1 MGNENKIVAGV
12 AIALSLS
19 GGSEALAQSAREAA
33 VALPPVTVQ
42 PAERRS
48 ARRAQPAPAAQR
60 AVPAR
65 TPAREQA
72 TPAARPVNASNTS
85 DRYVAR
91 TSATATKTD
100 TPVLETPQSISTVT
114 RRQMDDQNVQTVAN
128 ALRYSAGV
136 LSDAD
141 TNSRFDSV
149 FIRGFGAFGTATNYV
164 SFLDGLKLP
173 RGQAFANTA
182 IDPFLLDRVEVLKGP
197 SAVLYGQTSPGGL
210 VNQISRMP
218 SAVPYNEVRV
228 EGGTYGRIQSG
239 VTSQGALDKD
249 GHWLYSLSA
258 IGRTSGTRYDNVD
271 EQRFAVAPALT
282 WAPDMDTRFTVQ
294 SYYQKDPKG
303 GYFNSLYPTSLAPL
317 QYRPYLNSKLNV
329 GDPGFDAF
337 EREQYGIG
345 YQFDK
350 RLNEVVSVK
359 SSLRYS
365 HVDIDFKSLQMNA
378 PLTAIGT
385 IPRWAIRSI
394 EDVGGLSTDNRVQF
408 DFATGALQHKII
420 TGVDYQNTLSNWTYQ
435 LGGATALNVVN
446 PLYNQPV
453 GSLASLIDSGQK
465 LSQTGLYAQD
475 QISLGGWRA
484 TLGVRHDW
492 AEQSTESRLVGSRSN
507 QSDDKTTYR
516 AGLLYLFDS
525 GVAPYVSYSTSFEPV
540 TGVGA
545 DGSAFVPTTAEQYEG
560 GIKYQPTFLP
570 ILFTASVFD
579 IRQQNVLT
587 PSTVPGF
594 NVQQGEVRSKGVE
607 LEARGNVTDSLEL
620 IGAVTFLDTR
630 VARSSNALIVGNR
643 PQAVPDFF
651 GSMWANYTFQS
662 GPVTGLTFGGGIR
675 HVGAS
680 YGDDANTLRAPAY
693 TVVDAALKYDLVNL
707 APSLKGTTL
716 TLNVNNLFDREY
728 YSSCSSGFYCQFG
741 NRRTVLAGIR
751 YRW

>member
-1 MGNENKIVAGV
+1 MGRENNIVVGV
-12 AIALSLS
+12 AVALSLS
-19 GGSEALAQSAREAA
+19 GGTEALAQTAREAA

-42 PAERRS
+42 PSERRA
-48 ARRAQPAPAAQR
+48 ARPAVRPAVQR
-60 AVPAR
+60 TVRAR
-65 TPAREQA
+65 TQAPEQPK
-72 TPAARPVNASNTS
+72 PAARPVGATNTS

-91 TSATATKTD
+91 TTATATKTD
-100 TPVLETPQSISTVT
+100 TPVLETPQSISTIT

-141 TNSRFDSV
+141 TNARYDSV

-239 VTSQGALDKD
+239 ITSQGALDKD

-258 IGRTSGTRYDNVD
+258 IGRSSGTRYDNVD

-282 WAPDMDTRFTVQ
+282 WAPDMDTRLTVQ

-317 QYRPYLNSKLNV
+317 QYRPYLNSRLNV
-329 GDPGFDAF
+329 GDPGFDSF

-350 RLNEVVSVK
+350 RLNDVVSVK

-365 HVDIDFKSLQMNA
+365 HVDIDFRSLQMSG
-378 PLTAIGT
+378 PLTATGT
-385 IPRWAIRSI
+385 IPRWALRSI

-408 DFATGALQHKII
+408 DLATGALQHKII
-420 TGVDYQNTLSNWTYQ
+420 TGVDHQNTRSNWVYQ
-435 LGGATALNVVN
+435 LGAATSLDVVN
-446 PLYNQPV
+446 PLYSQPV
-453 GSLASLIDSGQK
+453 GPLASLIDSGQT

-492 AEQSTESRLVGSRSN
+492 AEQTTESRLASSRSS

-545 DGSAFVPTTAEQYEG
+545 NGQAFIPTTAEQYEG

-607 LEARGNVTDSLEL
+607 FEARGNVTDGLEL
-620 IGAVTFLDTR
+620 VGALTFLDTR
-630 VARSSNALIVGNR
+630 VARSTTTSIIGNR
-643 PQAVPDFF
+643 PQAVPDYF
-651 GSMWANYTFQS
+651 GSLWANYTFQS

-680 YGDDANTLRAPAY
+680 YGDDANTLRTPAY
-693 TVVDAALKYDLVNL
+693 TVVDAALKYDLANL
-707 APSLKGTTL
+707 APSLKGTSL
-716 TLNVNNLFDREY
+716 TLNVNNLFDKDY
-728 YSSCSSGFYCQFG
+728 YSSCSSGYYCQFG
-741 NRRTVLAGIR
+741 NRRTVLAGLR